1 MWKLIYSDYEQDRIK
16 NKVTKVHGEIL
27 TGIHNVLDN
36 YSIIDK
42 TRFTVVGL
50 YADNKKYTVVC
61 KTNNQLYNY
70 VFAIKPYSTHKDNQK
85 YWLNIV
91 DLSNNQITEF
101 VANSTNLLSDIE
113 KFVEFVDNIKTE
125 NAYPIGNLK
134 QFFEFD
140 SVNDKFNNGQL
151 YTASISEID
160 RVWVEQMR
168 GENFLK

>member
-1 MWKLIYSDYEQDRIK
+1 MWKLIYSDYEQD
-16 NKVTKVHGEIL
+16 KVTRVHGEIL
-27 TGIHNVLDN
+27 TNINKTLSDL
-36 YSIIDK
+36 SIIDK

-50 YADNKKYTVVC
+50 YADNKKYTVVN
-61 KTNNQLYNY
+61 KSKNELYNY

-85 YWLNIV
+85 FWLAIV
-91 DLSNNQITEF
+91 DLSHNQLTEF
-101 VANSTNLLSDIE
+101 VANSTTLLQDII
-113 KFVEFVDNIKTE
+113 KFIDFVDSIKTE
-125 NAYPIGNLK
+125 NANPLSSLK
-134 QFFEFD
+134 RFFTFD